1 MPFIEQKAKSEFKMI
16 DGKRTHVITPECEIT
31 LTNMESGKEYMS
43 DKEADHD
50 VDNPNSNTKREHIRR
65 DVHLKVAAIDLGAD
79 SGKV

>member
-1 MPFIEQKAKSEFKMI
+1 
-16 DGKRTHVITPECEIT
+16 
-31 LTNMESGKEYMS
+31 MS

-79 SGKV
+79 SWKGIIH